1 MAKFQAKND
10 NSSTFFQAY
19 YRGKYR
25 NEAFPENNSLG
36 PAGVVDFLFAE
47 RNMYGRIDNN
57 LNVIFPN
64 NEKMKRLSATN
75 NPSGIVAM
83 NFVIDQFVDFSRTFE
98 RALNSRKIRQNDPYL
113 SKIQVV
119 RSYEN
124 PKNLYEKYFSNIMNN
139 FEVNFLDKNNT
150 LKPEEYFKQFMNYIE
165 RITPTFPL
173 TFTAWQRSKY
183 SSIFTT
189 GLALDLAG
197 LDVGNDELKETF
209 IESENFPYFL
219 NACNNYGFSVVK
231 NSPWIIVADLG
242 SPSSIIYHNS
252 YSLSTKNRIFFE
264 NFLKTSDYDVE
275 YIKQGLFNSYN
286 KFVNNFSYKKEIII
300 CNNKTLK
307 NNIDRNNINID
318 KFNSIFNNSYFLEY
332 YNNIR
337 FFEEES
343 KFTKSDRD
351 KFTQNAKKLEKV
363 FDNQRAIGYINEQYR
378 SVYKSKPGGLNHV
391 LKRIEAKK
399 K

>member
-19 YRGKYR
+19 YRGKYK

-286 KFVNNFSYKKEIII
+286 KFVNNFSYKKELII
-300 CNNKTLK
+300 CNNKTIK

-363 FDNQRAIGYINEQYR
+363 FDNQKAIGYINEQYR